1 MKRSLSIT
9 FKTLLGHLVLFG
21 VLVAGY
27 FASIDIVA
35 EKFITHKVKQ
45 EVLQWL
51 TDAKT
56 THSETLQDILKL
68 KASQNQYKLQ
78 ILDQNN
84 DLIYESLYD
93 KTYLATESNWL
104 HMPFTT
110 HLSVPVKPSGS
121 NFTVV
126 IFFNYKEITLNYGD
140 LKKIYMGVGAVFSF
154 IFVAISLV
162 MLAMI
167 SKPFQEIFRAVN
179 NYSLGKIDKLPK
191 LAIKGRSE
199 AAIFAKTLNQL
210 YADFQQRQQSLDREK
225 QRTSSILDS
234 LEEGVI
240 TINADQIVTYANM
253 RGVKLLGI
261 KKADMLNQNFMS
273 ICNDLKSQLM
283 QKSYDLV
290 KAALHNHTIMTDSVS
305 TNTDKQSHIDIA
317 AVPIGLEQ
325 GIALIFQDHA
335 TNQKAVS
342 MGKEFIANASHE
354 LRTPITIIK
363 GFAEMLHDLPEISA
377 SMLEDITEKIVRNC
391 HRMSAL
397 VKNLLVLADLDN
409 LPKANLEERD
419 LFVVLDNCRHQ
430 LQTVHPEVKLD
441 ILEPEIEV
449 TVKIDSAL
457 FELALMNLLENAV
470 KYSPSPAIVQVRVEK
485 RDETVGITVSDQ
497 GIGIPTREIEHVFD
511 RFYTVNKAHSRK
523 LGGAGLGLSIV
534 RTIIEKHDGKLE
546 VSSAVGEGTHIK
558 IILPFCRSLALV

>member
-1 MKRSLSIT
+1 MRRSLSIT
-9 FKTLLGHLVLFG
+9 FKTLLGHLILFG
-21 VLVAGY
+21 ILVAGY
-27 FASIDIVA
+27 FASIDIVV

-45 EVLQWL
+45 EVLQWI

-56 THSETLQDILKL
+56 THAETLQDILKH
-68 KASQNQYKLQ
+68 KTAQNQYHLQ
-78 ILDQNN
+78 ILDQKN
-84 DLIYESLYD
+84 DLIYETLHD
-93 KTYLATESNWL
+93 KTYEPAQSNWL

-110 HLSVPVKPSGS
+110 RLSIPIQPDGS
-121 NFTVV
+121 NFTVA
-126 IFFNYKEITLNYGD
+126 IFFNYKETALNYGD
-140 LKKIYMGVGAVFSF
+140 LKKIYVGVGAVFSF

-179 NYSLGKIDKLPK
+179 NYSLGKIDQLPQ
-191 LAIKGRSE
+191 LATKGRSE

-210 YADFQQRQQSLDREK
+210 YADFQLRQRSLDLEK

-234 LEEGVI
+234 LDEGVV

-253 RGVKLLGI
+253 RGAKLLGI
-261 KKADMLNQNFMS
+261 TKADLLNQNFMS
-273 ICNDLKSQLM
+273 ICNQLKSRLM
-283 QKSYDLV
+283 QKSHDLV
-290 KAALHNHTIMTDSVS
+290 KAALHNHTIMTDSLS
-305 TNTDKQSHIDIA
+305 TNTDKQSHIDIV

-335 TNQKAVS
+335 TNQKVVS

-409 LPKANLEERD
+409 LPKAALEERD

-441 ILEPEIEV
+441 ILEPEAEV
-449 TVKIDSAL
+449 IVKIDSAL
-457 FELALMNLLENAV
+457 FELAVMNLLENAV
-470 KYSPSPAIVQVRVEK
+470 KYSPSPAIVRVRVEQK
-485 RDETVGITVSDQ
+485 DETIGITVSDQ
-497 GIGIPTREIEHVFD
+497 GMGIPTRELEHVFD

-534 RTIIEKHDGKLE
+534 RTIVEKHDGKLE

-558 IILPFCRSLALV
+558 IILPLCHLAALV